1 MLPKMYT
8 VNLTPN
14 PSKKKKKK
22 KILSIIQT
30 YFRIYQQFAAMETS
44 FLII

>member
-14 PSKKKKKK
+14 LSKKKK

>member
-14 PSKKKKKK
+14 LSKKKKK